1 MRLDNTT
8 AVQDEILSEAEREA
22 GTAADVAE
30 ICRCLD
36 AELTAERN
44 EAEQLR
50 ERLCQLERKYTNL
63 IHDLEVVLRDTK
75 A

>member
-36 AELTAERN
+36 AELTAATSET
-44 EAEQLR
+44 ESLK
-50 ERLCQLERKYTNL
+50 ERLNQLERKYTNL
-63 IHDLEVVLRDTK
+63 IYDLEVALRDAK

>member
-36 AELTAERN
+36 AELTAARN
-44 EAEQLR
+44 EAGKLS
-50 ERLCQLERKYTNL
+50 ERLSVLERKYTNL
-63 IHDLEVVLRDTK
+63 IYDLKLVLRDTK
-75 A
+75 S

>member
-8 AVQDEILSEAEREA
+8 GIQDEILSEAEREG

-30 ICRCLD
+30 ICQYLD
-36 AELTAERN
+36 AELTAKRN
-44 EAEQLR
+44 EIESLKNQIAES
-50 ERLCQLERKYTNL
+50 
-63 IHDLEVVLRDTK
+63 K

>member
-1 MRLDNTT
+1 MRLNNTT
-8 AVQDEILSEAEREA
+8 AVQDEILSEAEREG

-30 ICRCLD
+30 ICQYLD
-36 AELTAERN
+36 SELTATRS
-44 EAEQLR
+44 EAESLG
-50 ERLCQLERKYTNL
+50 ERLNQLERKYTNL